1 MNMAGHMP
9 GTQDLPPL
17 PLPEGVVSRQ
27 ISLSTGLSM
36 HVLQAGGEAEQ
47 ETVGEAHAV
56 KPLVV
61 LLHGFPELAYSWRH
75 QLVALAQ
82 AGFQV
87 VAPDQRGYG
96 RTQDDDDHYNGN
108 WRASN
113 MPGLVDDVLALVQ
126 ALGHI
131 RVHAVIG
138 HDFGSPVAAWCALMR
153 PDVFERVVMMSAP
166 FGGPPDATTAP
177 QTQATISREAQAL
190 FTLEPAR
197 QHYQW
202 YYSLEQANND
212 MWHAPQGLHDFLRAY
227 YHVKSADWA
236 PNQPRPLKAW
246 QADVLAE
253 LPHYYVMPYPATMPQ
268 AVTPHMPTAAQIQ
281 ACAWLQDAQLAV
293 YVQEYARRGF
303 QGGLQWYRCSTDR
316 DEYLG
321 LSRFSGQRIHVPSAY
336 IAGAADWGI
345 HQSPGALERMQSV
358 CADMRLCKLLPGAG
372 HWVQQEQAQAVNQCL
387 LEFLTAP

>member
-1 MNMAGHMP
+1 MIGKFLRDS
-9 GTQDLPPL
+9 GI
-17 PLPEGVVSRQ
+17 VSLQ
-27 ISLSTGLSM
+27 LTLSTGLSM
-36 HVLQAGGEAEQ
+36 HVLQAGNNENNA
-47 ETVGEAHAV
+47 

-82 AGFQV
+82 AGFQL

-96 RTQDDDDHYNGN
+96 QTEGSDDRYDGD

-113 MPGLVDDVLALVQ
+113 MPGLVNDVLALVK
-126 ALGHI
+126 ALGHT

-138 HDFGSPVAAWCALMR
+138 HDFGSPVAAWCALLR

-166 FGGPPDATTAP
+166 FGGPPEAATANQSQAP
-177 QTQATISREAQAL
+177 IAREVQAL
-190 FTLEPAR
+190 QRLSPAR

-202 YYSLEQANND
+202 YYALEQANGD

-227 YHVKSADWA
+227 YHVKSADWT

-246 QADVLAE
+246 QADALAE
-253 LPHYYVMPYPATMPQ
+253 LPPYYVMPCPATMPE
-268 AVTPHMPTAAQIQ
+268 AVAPFMPTPAQVQ
-281 ACAWLQDAQLAV
+281 ACNWLPDAELAV
-293 YVQEYARRGF
+293 YVSEYARRGF

-316 DEYLG
+316 DEYLR
-321 LSRFSGQRIHVPSAY
+321 LSHWSGRHITVPSGY

-345 HQSPGALERMQSV
+345 HQSPGAFDRMQSV
-358 CADMRLCKLLPGAG
+358 CTDLRFCKLLPGAG
-372 HWVQQEQAQAVNQCL
+372 HWVQQEQAGQVNRCL
-387 LEFLTAP
+387 LEFLATT